1 VCRVPEAAFQR
12 EYFTGQYYG
21 MPMAERVH
29 VSGIMKSIAM
39 NSEMIEAVCFMDCVT
54 MVMTPGRVD

>member
-1 VCRVPEAAFQR
+1 
-12 EYFTGQYYG
+12 
-21 MPMAERVH
+21 MPMAERAH

-54 MVMTPGRVD
+54 MVMTPGRVG